1 MLVDE
6 FQNYLP
12 EQIRLMKTCG
22 QKTAQSMIY
31 IGDIAQQVQIG
42 TVRDWSQIQETI
54 SSKRL
59 VELTKVYRNTKEIL
73 SFIAS
78 LGYTVE
84 IPAELRSGVPVQEV
98 SLSDKTHEI
107 NYIQE
112 RVHTLEANQTVGVLA
127 RNETYL
133 SEFKLAFAQNE
144 NVHVLDIKEAQG
156 VEFDVVCLVGVENN
170 LFRDPEGTPEKQRI
184 LKNLLYIALTRAMSE
199 LHVLGRTK
207 LHRFE

>member
-1 MLVDE
+1 
-6 FQNYLP
+6 
-12 EQIRLMKTCG
+12 MKTCG